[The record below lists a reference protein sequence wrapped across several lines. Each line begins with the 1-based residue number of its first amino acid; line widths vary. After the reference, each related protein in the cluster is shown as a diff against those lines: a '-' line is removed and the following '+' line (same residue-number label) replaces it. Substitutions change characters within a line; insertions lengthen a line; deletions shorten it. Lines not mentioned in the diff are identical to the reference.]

1 MTDWHVLEEQHFVR
15 MVAANLERLVRASK
29 VKKLIIVAP
38 SRALAEL
45 RRAFHQ
51 DVKACIIAEV
61 VKDLT
66 KHPVDEIEKHLT
78 GDFAPD

>member
-1 MTDWHVLEEQHFVR
+1 MADWHVLEEQHFVR
-15 MVAANLERLVRASK
+15 MVAAHLERLVRASR
-29 VKKLIIVAP
+29 VKKLVIVAP

-45 RRAFHQ
+45 RRAFHP

-61 VKDLT
+61 IKDLT

-78 GDFAPD
+78 GGVASD